1 MRTDGLTC
9 RCAELEGVKQWGGG
23 GPRMERKTQKKGSQ
37 AVEERVLH
45 PLGSLVPR
53 PGQGGREGG
62 EGGGTHGGTLPN
74 LERVQIKLAVS
85 IHIVTEISA
94 LI

>member
-1 MRTDGLTC
+1 M
-9 RCAELEGVKQWGGG
+9 GGG
-23 GPRMERKTQKKGSQ
+23 GLKMERGNRQKGSQ

-74 LERVQIKLAVS
+74 LERVQIKLAIS
-85 IHIVTEISA
+85 MNIITKISA
-94 LI
+94 LDIK

>member
-1 MRTDGLTC
+1 M
-9 RCAELEGVKQWGGG
+9 GGG
-23 GPRMERKTQKKGSQ
+23 GLRKKSENWKKGSQ

-62 EGGGTHGGTLPN
+62 EGGGAHGGTLPN
-74 LERVQIKLAVS
+74 LERVQIKLS
-85 IHIVTEISA
+85 ISINITTERSVLLYKQNMAWVNGTIT
-94 LI
+94 

>member
-1 MRTDGLTC
+1 MC
-9 RCAELEGVKQWGGG
+9 RAGRSEAVGWRWAEEG
-23 GPRMERKTQKKGSQ
+23 EENEAKTGSQ
-37 AVEERVLH
+37 AEEERVLH

-62 EGGGTHGGTLPN
+62 EGGGAHGGTLPN
-74 LERVQIKLAVS
+74 LERVQIKLAIS
-85 IHIVTEISA
+85 INIKTEISA

>member
-1 MRTDGLTC
+1 MHICGTGKGE
-9 RCAELEGVKQWGGG
+9 AVGGG
-23 GPRMERKTQKKGSQ
+23 GLRKERKTGRNGNQ

-74 LERVQIKLAVS
+74 LQRVQIKLATS
-85 IHIVTEISA
+85 INIITEMGV